1 MYTINLKTRLCAVH
15 KRFCLASHSS
25 LFLYSVFKVRL
36 AAGGSRFAFVLAV
49 LRVRVLPRCGFYGLP
64 FCCCFC
70 RGYSLPFCTHC
81 FRELPPVQP
90 VVGSNGLEPSTSRL
104 SGVRSNH
111 LSYEP
116 MSVAVPVAICGQPL
130 VSNSLSAFLLPR
142 AQSFDWYSLQR
153 ELPPAQLVV
162 EMNRIE
168 LSTPCLQGRCSP
180 S

>member
-1 MYTINLKTRLCAVH
+1 MLESFLGSSWQNHSLPFAFANSFSSTPIISAVT
-15 KRFCLASHSS
+15 AS
-25 LFLYSVFKVRL
+25 LFLKAFLVYLLYTVCPVV
-36 AAGGSRFAFVLAV
+36 GSRWPCPFEPLSSPVL
-49 LRVRVLPRCGFYGLP
+49 
-64 FCCCFC
+64 C
-70 RGYSLPFCTHC
+70 RSCASLSLCH
-81 FRELPPVQP
+81 FRG

-116 MSVAVPVAICGQPL
+116 ISVAVSSCHSRPTCCCA
-130 VSNSLSAFLLPR
+130 ALLASRVPTCR
-142 AQSFDWYSLQR
+142 SYSLQR
-153 ELPPAQLVV
+153 VLPPAQLVV

>member
-1 MYTINLKTRLCAVH
+1 MLESFLGSSWQN
-15 KRFCLASHSS
+15 HS
-25 LFLYSVFKVRL
+25 LL
-36 AAGGSRFAFVLAV
+36 FAFAN
-49 LRVRVLPRCGFYGLP
+49 
-64 FCCCFC
+64 
-70 RGYSLPFCTHC
+70 SLPIILLHFAFLLFFIQFSRYSGQIGLRTIC
-81 FRELPPVQP
+81 P

-116 MSVAVPVAICGQPL
+116 ISVAVSSCHSRPTCCCAVLFASRVPTCR
-130 VSNSLSAFLLPR
+130 S
-142 AQSFDWYSLQR
+142 YSLQR
-153 ELPPAQLVV
+153 VLPPAQLVV